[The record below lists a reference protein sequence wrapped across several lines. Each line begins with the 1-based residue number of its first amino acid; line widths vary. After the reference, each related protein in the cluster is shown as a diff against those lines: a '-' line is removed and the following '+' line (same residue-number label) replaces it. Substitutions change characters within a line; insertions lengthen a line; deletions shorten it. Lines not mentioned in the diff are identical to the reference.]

1 MTMKSENAPST
12 AAAEDAEDL
21 RMLRTAPKLLELS
34 QNAEEEIG
42 SVIIFLAIN
51 RY

>member
-1 MTMKSENAPST
+1 MESENAPLLL
-12 AAAEDAEDL
+12 L
-21 RMLRTAPKLLELS
+21 RMLRMLRMAPKLPELS

-42 SVIIFLAIN
+42 SVITFTAIN